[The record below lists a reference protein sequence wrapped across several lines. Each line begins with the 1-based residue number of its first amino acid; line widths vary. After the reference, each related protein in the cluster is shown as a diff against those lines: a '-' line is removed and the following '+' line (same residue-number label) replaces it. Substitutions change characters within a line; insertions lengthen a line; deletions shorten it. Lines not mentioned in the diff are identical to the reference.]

1 MDVKNNCVLYLGLLV
16 ETYPSALNQ
25 EVRGGGTK
33 TVICLS
39 ICTDVA
45 RSSLHLEQMILKG
58 IFRVHFQLLVI

>member
-1 MDVKNNCVLYLGLLV
+1 MDDKNNCVLYLGLLV

-25 EVRGGGTK
+25 EVVGEGTK

-45 RSSLHLEQMILKG
+45 RSSLHSEQIILKET
-58 IFRVHFQLLVI
+58 FRVHFQHLVK